1 MKILKDSAASSAMVV
16 AGTDYTQ
23 LTAGPNSI
31 TTTRDSGNY
40 INGPLSISSTIDKIR
55 VGGMYVFNPQLSTGL
70 PSTIITPIPT
80 LVFDIP
86 IKNLASQAAIS
97 AVLKGLL

>member
-1 MKILKDSAASSAMVV
+1 MKVIKDSAESSAMVI

-40 INGPLSISSTIDKIR
+40 VNGPLSISSSIENIR
-55 VGGMYVFNPQLSTGL
+55 VCGIYKFNPQLATGL

>member
-1 MKILKDSAASSAMVV
+1 MKVLKDSAASSAMVI

-31 TTTRDSGNY
+31 SSTKDSGNY
-40 INGPLSISSTIDKIR
+40 INGPLSISSNIDNIR

-97 AVLKGLL
+97 AVLKGLF